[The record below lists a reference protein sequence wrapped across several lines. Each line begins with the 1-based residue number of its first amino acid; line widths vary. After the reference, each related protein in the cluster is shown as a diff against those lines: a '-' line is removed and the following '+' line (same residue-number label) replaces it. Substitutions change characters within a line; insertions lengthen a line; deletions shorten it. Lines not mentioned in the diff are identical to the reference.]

1 MSTEIEG
8 VVSQCAVCNENKNSN
23 PKEPLLPH
31 TLPGRPWEKIGTDL
45 FHYNGAEYLL
55 CVDYYSKYPEITK
68 LCDTTSQSV
77 LTAMKSTFAR
87 HGIPVSVVSDNGP
100 QYASGEFRG
109 FSESWEFEHVTSSPG
124 HAQSNGQAER
134 TVQTVKNM
142 LKKAQSG
149 NGDPYIALLE
159 YRNTPLEGIGLSPAQ
174 LLMGRRLKSK
184 LPASTTLLTPENR
197 AQVQDNLK
205 CRQMKQKSY
214 FDRQTQKLP
223 DLRTGE
229 NVRIQKGDTWQPAV
243 VVERHQ
249 LPRSFI
255 VRTQDGRVY
264 RRNRKHL
271 LKTGEREFPPTE
283 MQDIPTYTH
292 TETAHTGSDTEGN
305 DTEVNQDTD
314 SHDGQAQLQLH
325 HTRSGRQVKIPAR
338 YRDLTYLRTQAD

>member
-1 MSTEIEG
+1 
-8 VVSQCAVCNENKNSN
+8 
-23 PKEPLLPH
+23 
-31 TLPGRPWEKIGTDL
+31 
-45 FHYNGAEYLL
+45 
-55 CVDYYSKYPEITK
+55 
-68 LCDTTSQSV
+68 
-77 LTAMKSTFAR
+77 
-87 HGIPVSVVSDNGP
+87 
-100 QYASGEFRG
+100 
-109 FSESWEFEHVTSSPG
+109 
-124 HAQSNGQAER
+124 
-134 TVQTVKNM
+134 M

-214 FDRQTQKLP
+214 VDRQTQKLP

-229 NVRIQKGDTWQPAV
+229 NVRIQKGDTCQPAV

-338 YRDLTYLRTQAD
+338 YRD